1 MGSWVGDEGLEV
13 RVWGVG
19 SKVRFEVRGLF
30 AGWTVRVGWAG
41 MGVWGFVI
49 RGREFG
55 FDLLGLPQ
63 GSEGGDQ
70 GFEFGVE
77 GLGFGVWSFGFGV

>member
-1 MGSWVGDEGLEV
+1 MGRHEGLGI
-13 RVWGVG
+13 RDSG
-19 SKVRFEVRGLF
+19 SG
-30 AGWTVRVGWAG
+30 
-41 MGVWGFVI
+41 
-49 RGREFG
+49 FG